1 MPNEP
6 LEAALNQKMAAEQ
19 KAFEEK
25 LLKLSPQ
32 EILKKSR
39 EYVMRD
45 NILIVLNKY
54 PGTEEQTRLLLQSE
68 TPLANIYAEIDRQ
81 GSDYGINEI
90 KDCIEVLTEAL
101 LRAEAEKRDA
111 LRNLPVYPYPGEY
124 AREHGELEQY
134 RTSYK
139 ANVACRDAIEAAI
152 RDNYAENTLD
162 TKTAVK
168 QVADAFDYPR
178 MLHVLANTIKQK
190 DWDGRISPD
199 NKRWAATQHV
209 FEDKD
214 GFGTDRNIYFIVDRV
229 HPGLTDMFAT
239 AARKNYLLSIPL
251 ATEEIRTE
259 AQRLLDR
266 LKVPTEPNSPNKT
279 HFMAEIDPLFLQR
292 AGSNDMA
299 ILQRFLPFKSLA
311 LTTMKDRKGVFAVIS
326 HEEDRAKKLREPR
339 PSVLQKLEQ
348 SRSNNSPNNSAKK
361 REMEL

>member
-1 MPNEP
+1 MTTEEINNALYQKMQTEQNQYRDWLMNQPPKEILNHTYEYTVRADI
-6 LEAALNQKMAAEQ
+6 LMAMESNHLSGAQAAAL
-19 KAFEEK
+19 
-25 LLKLSPQ
+25 LKS
-32 EILKKSR
+32 K
-39 EYVMRD
+39 
-45 NILIVLNKY
+45 
-54 PGTEEQTRLLLQSE
+54 
-68 TPLANIYAEIDRQ
+68 TPLADVFK
-81 GSDYGINEI
+81 DYS
-90 KDCIEVLTEAL
+90 KIETGYMDTIQETLES
-101 LRAEAEKRDA
+101 RADWELEREQEERDA

-134 RTSYK
+134 RASYK
-139 ANVACRDAIEAAI
+139 ANVACREAIEAAI

-168 QVADAFDYPR
+168 QVADAFGYPR

-190 DWDGRISPD
+190 DWDGRISAD

-239 AARKNYLLSIPL
+239 AARKEYLLSIPL
-251 ATEEIRTE
+251 TAEEIRTE

-266 LKVPTEPNSPNKT
+266 LKAPSEPNSPNKT

-326 HEEDRAKKLREPR
+326 REEDRVKKLREPR

-361 REMEL
+361 HEMEL